1 MKVTI
6 VGCGYVGLS
15 LSALISQFTEVI
27 AYDIDE
33 SKVSK
38 INNRISPIK
47 DNLLDDFFSN
57 KNLKLNATMNKEE
70 AYNNTDCVI
79 ICTPTNYDIQT
90 SQFDTSSVETVIRD
104 SILFNKNCPIMIKS
118 TVPVGFTDQMKKK
131 FDCNNIVFSPEFLR
145 EGMAIQDNLN
155 PSRILIGADETVNE
169 YEIELFSKLLLK
181 VVDRNQIE
189 TPLKIMKTS
198 EAEAVKLFSNTYLAM
213 RISFFNE
220 LDSYC
225 ETHELETKNVILGV
239 GYDPR
244 IGHHYNNPSFG
255 YGGYCLPKD
264 TKQLLKN
271 YEKVPNNIMQAIVD
285 ANRTRK
291 DFIADRIISKR
302 PKKVG
307 IYRLLMKENSDNLRD
322 SAVQGIMK
330 RIKAKGIKVIIFE
343 PNIKG
348 DEFFGS
354 EIIKDLSFFLNEAD
368 LIVANRNSK
377 ELVSVTDKVYTRDIF
392 EEN

>member
-15 LSALISQFTEVI
+15 LSTLISQFTEVI

>member
-181 VVDRNQIE
+181 VVDRNQIK

>member
-104 SILFNKNCPIMIKS
+104 SILSNKNCPIMIKS
-118 TVPVGFTDQMKKK
+118 TVPVGFTDQMKRK